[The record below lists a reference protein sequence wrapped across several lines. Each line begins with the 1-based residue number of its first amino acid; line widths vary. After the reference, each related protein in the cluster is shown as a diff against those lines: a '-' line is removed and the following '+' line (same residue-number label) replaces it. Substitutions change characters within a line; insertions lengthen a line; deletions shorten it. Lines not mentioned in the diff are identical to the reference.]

1 MLSFGHVGVLRTQ
14 MTARFHAN
22 VFQANPGPGEAA
34 IYFRT
39 KSIGVRQNQV
49 QILTLTLVCCV
60 TLGKS
65 LSLSDPPFL
74 HLEMVIRILKN
85 KMNKRL

>member
-1 MLSFGHVGVLRTQ
+1 MA
-14 MTARFHAN
+14 ARFHAN

-65 LSLSDPPFL
+65 LSLSDPLFL
-74 HLEMVIRILKN
+74 HLEMVIDHLSDT
-85 KMNKRL
+85 KMTARAVPKSREE